1 MKTAISLPDA
11 LFHEAEQFAQAH
23 GLSRS
28 ELYARALAFYLQVH
42 RRQSI
47 TDALNQVYADE
58 PGVLDPA
65 LHAAQAAILVHED
78 W

>member
-1 MKTAISLPDA
+1 MLSFTRRNNSLRRMV
-11 LFHEAEQFAQAH
+11 
-23 GLSRS
+23 SRG
-28 ELYARALAFYLQVH
+28 ANCMRALAFYLQVH

-58 PGVLDPA
+58 PGVPDPA
-65 LHAAQAAILVHED
+65 LHAAQTALLATED